1 MEGMSVLEGSAAG
14 SAKVGQMERDP
25 KRQRG
30 PREDDRSNMQGMECD
45 DIKTEINGIFEQNNE
60 PDMSM
65 GNRKLDGG
73 TLESGRNWMS
83 SGDNTNGEHR
93 PNDGAHARGDS
104 THDQFV
110 GRSTFGREGDG
121 ASGMPGKSK
130 EPQSAIQMQA
140 YQFGSSCMNAN
151 PTHQQ
156 GAIDRLKQQ
165 MGALES
171 PVLLPIMQVGICRA
185 MVICDCEPT

>member
-1 MEGMSVLEGSAAG
+1 MEGMGVLEGGAAG

-30 PREDDRSNMQGMECD
+30 PGDDDRSNIQGMECNN
-45 DIKTEINGIFEQNNE
+45 IKPEINSTLERNNKL
-60 PDMSM
+60 DMSI
-65 GNRKLDGG
+65 GDRKLDGG
-73 TLESGRNWMS
+73 TFESGRNWMS
-83 SGDNTNGEHR
+83 SGDNTDRGHR
-93 PNDGAHARGDS
+93 RNDGTHARDDR
-104 THDQFV
+104 THVQIV
-110 GRSTFGREGDG
+110 GRSSVGLEGDG
-121 ASGMPGKSK
+121 ASERPEKSQ
-130 EPQSAIQMQA
+130 EPQPAIQMQA
-140 YQFGSSCMNAN
+140 NHFHSSCMNAN

-185 MVICDCEPT
+185 MMVICEPT